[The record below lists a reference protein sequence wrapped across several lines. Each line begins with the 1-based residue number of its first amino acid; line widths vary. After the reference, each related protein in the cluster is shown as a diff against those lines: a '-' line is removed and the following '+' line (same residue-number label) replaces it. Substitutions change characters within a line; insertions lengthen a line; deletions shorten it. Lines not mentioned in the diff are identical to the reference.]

1 MQLALNEKMADFT
14 ANAKQFTMDG
24 GIVYEFK
31 DEDDYKTAKKDL
43 SHLKKAMASNWVE
56 QPRQRKVRVGYNES
70 EFLKASMKAT
80 KEEKVKGPRLTKMP
94 QLNDFQFF
102 NTQRIEELYGIE
114 HAHENWKFQQHH
126 RRLELEKANMSPE
139 EIEAELNKCF
149 FLLYL
154 FGALATVL
162 GYFRNYCI
170 AVLHTLLEAVLSM
183 HVKAVSSGIVIH
195 IIHII
200 YLFICYMLECVG
212 TIWLLKWGS
221 AYTHVGVRLVLQWLW
236 EANHQNRNCLGFLAD
251 I

>member
-1 MQLALNEKMADFT
+1 MHTELDRGNAAFAASSAFWSRERCMHASPGAFRLSAIGRLLTEISHCMELVWPCVSRTSQRVQHNNCNALILNNPGGGVQAALNEKMADFT

-56 QPRQRKVRVGYNES
+56 QPRQRKVRIGYNES
-70 EFLKASMKAT
+70 EFLKASMKAA

-139 EIEAELNKCF
+139 EIEAELNKCVSPPC
-149 FLLYL
+149 LL
-154 FGALATVL
+154 FQEGR
-162 GYFRNYCI
+162 G
-170 AVLHTLLEAVLSM
+170 
-183 HVKAVSSGIVIH
+183 
-195 IIHII
+195 
-200 YLFICYMLECVG
+200 
-212 TIWLLKWGS
+212 
-221 AYTHVGVRLVLQWLW
+221 
-236 EANHQNRNCLGFLAD
+236 
-251 I
+251 